1 MGTVLTAL
9 VVAAARVEMRGFIRW
24 RCGASVTNELVI
36 DDGGPTVVLPG
47 AVFVSAQSFGLRPEL
62 NDPHTLDRIG
72 LVMRHADRVIV
83 SSPPERR
90 AAWAIILKGAAVAG
104 EVIDEAVALLSAQ
117 GARRAGG
124 QGLLQVSVGPL
135 GIRARFVKRGF
146 DIAIA
151 GLALMVLSPLLAAVA
166 VAIVLE
172 DGGPVFFVQRRVGCG
187 NRFFAMI
194 KFRSMRVNKEG
205 ENGAQSAA
213 KDDDRITPV
222 GRLIR
227 ATSIDELPQ
236 LLNVLKGD
244 MSLVGPRPHAIG
256 SQAGDKLFWEV
267 DNRYWQRH
275 ALRPGMTGLAQVRGL
290 RGATDCEADLLGR
303 LDADLE
309 YLDGWSLWR
318 DVRIV
323 MRTFAVL
330 VHERAF

>member
-1 MGTVLTAL
+1 M
-9 VVAAARVEMRGFIRW
+9 
-24 RCGASVTNELVI
+24 TNELVI
-36 DDGGPTVVLPG
+36 DDGGPPVSIPG
-47 AVFVSAQSFGLRPEL
+47 AVYVSAQSFGLKPVL
-62 NDPHTLDRIG
+62 DDPHTLDRIG

-90 AAWAIILKGAAVAG
+90 AAWAVILKGAAVPG
-104 EVIDEAVALLSAQ
+104 EVIDEAVASLAAQ

-135 GIRARFVKRGF
+135 GIRARALKRGF
-146 DIAIA
+146 DIFNA
-151 GLALMVLSPLLAAVA
+151 GLALLVFSPLLLLVAA
-166 VAIVLE
+166 AIVLE

-194 KFRSMRVNKEG
+194 KFRSMRVNNEG
-205 ENGAQSAA
+205 VNGDRSASR
-213 KDDDRITPV
+213 DDDRITRV

-236 LLNVLKGD
+236 LINVLKGD

-267 DNRYWQRH
+267 DSRYWQRH
-275 ALRPGMTGLAQVRGL
+275 ALRPGLTGLAQIRGL
-290 RGATDCEADLLGR
+290 RGATHCEADLLGR
-303 LDADLE
+303 LNADLE
-309 YLDGWSLWR
+309 YLDGWSLLR
-318 DVRIV
+318 DLRILLATV
-323 MRTFAVL
+323 AVV